1 MKLGFLIAV
10 AAAGVASLTVPASAS
25 TAIGTLRCS
34 VAGGVGLI
42 LGSSRRIECI
52 FRPADA
58 AFTERYVGRASR
70 VGLDVG
76 VSGRSLIL
84 WKVIA
89 PTSVAGRRGAL
100 EGRFVGATAGAAVG
114 VGLGANVLVGG
125 NNRTISLQ
133 PLSINAK
140 TGINIAAGIGSISL
154 TLDD

>member
-1 MKLGFLIAV
+1 MKLGFIV
-10 AAAGVASLTVPASAS
+10 TAAAVSVLSLTVPASAN
-25 TAIGTLRCS
+25 TAVGTLRCT

-42 LGSSRRIECI
+42 LGSSRRIECT
-52 FRPADA
+52 FRPSDNSA
-58 AFTERYVGRASR
+58 AEERYVGRSSR
-70 VGLDVG
+70 IGLDVG

-89 PTSVAGRRGAL
+89 PTSAVGRGAL

-114 VGLGANVLVGG
+114 IGGGANILVGG
-125 NNRTISLQ
+125 NNNTISLQ
-133 PLSINAK
+133 PLSVNAK